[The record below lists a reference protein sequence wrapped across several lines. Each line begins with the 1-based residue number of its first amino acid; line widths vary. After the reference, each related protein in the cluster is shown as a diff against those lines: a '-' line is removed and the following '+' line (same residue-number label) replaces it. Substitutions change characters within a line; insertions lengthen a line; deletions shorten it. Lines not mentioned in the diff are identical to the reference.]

1 MFYSFSSDKFSSS
14 NKELFFNT
22 LEISFSLSLL
32 VISLSTIWAVL
43 KIVLVRM
50 PQIVNDSDITSKDKE
65 KEISN
70 VLKKSSLLELEN
82 LSEEKL

>member
-1 MFYSFSSDKFSSS
+1 MGHRKSK
-14 NKELFFNT
+14 T
-22 LEISFSLSLL
+22 LRRNLPKKILQLKIHFAE
-32 VISLSTIWAVL
+32 TIWTAL
-43 KIVLVRM
+43 KIVLLRM
-50 PQIVNDSDITSKDKE
+50 PQIVNDSDITSENKE

>member
-1 MFYSFSSDKFSSS
+1 
-14 NKELFFNT
+14 
-22 LEISFSLSLL
+22 
-32 VISLSTIWAVL
+32 
-43 KIVLVRM
+43 M

>member
-1 MFYSFSSDKFSSS
+1 
-14 NKELFFNT
+14 
-22 LEISFSLSLL
+22 
-32 VISLSTIWAVL
+32 
-43 KIVLVRM
+43 M
-50 PQIVNDSDITSKDKE
+50 PQIVNDSDITSENKE